1 MIEAEKTPKRSM
13 VRETKR
19 RIGCNQKDFLL
30 SLVMVCGPNFF
41 IYFLY
46 SHKLIK
52 GGINPLFA
60 LRLYAHLLGPGK
72 KQVDKQI
79 NTGLLNIPVSI
90 YANII
95 RNP

>member
-1 MIEAEKTPKRSM
+1 
-13 VRETKR
+13 
-19 RIGCNQKDFLL
+19 
-30 SLVMVCGPNFF
+30 MVCGPNFF

-90 YANII
+90 YMQILSVILDLIAFSIVCPLRLLLI
-95 RNP
+95 R

>member
-1 MIEAEKTPKRSM
+1 MQPKRLSSQFGD
-13 VRETKR
+13 
-19 RIGCNQKDFLL
+19 GCAVQT
-30 SLVMVCGPNFF
+30 SLYIFF

-95 RNP
+95 SNP